1 MCGAA
6 FPNFDAASK
15 VSGFAIN
22 ALIVSPWR
30 STRIQV
36 NGNLLEI
43 HLANNFFPQTFIGY
57 QQPKPDMHPWF
68 VWIYWINPLSY
79 GFESLMGN
87 EFHDR

>member
-1 MCGAA
+1 M
-6 FPNFDAASK
+6 
-15 VSGFAIN
+15 AIH
-22 ALIVSPWR
+22 SHT
-30 STRIQV
+30 SECSFFF
-36 NGNLLEI
+36 EI
-43 HLANNFFPQTFIGY
+43 LLANKFFPQTFIGY